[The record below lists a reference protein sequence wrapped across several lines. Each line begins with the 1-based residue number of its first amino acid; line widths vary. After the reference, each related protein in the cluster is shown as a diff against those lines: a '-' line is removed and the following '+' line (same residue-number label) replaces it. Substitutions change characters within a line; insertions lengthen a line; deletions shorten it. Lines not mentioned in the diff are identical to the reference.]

1 MGFGSGFK
9 AMKNDRKMLGLPG
22 LVECR
27 MQPLLLTEKHSGVFL
42 SGTKWAPTRCQK
54 PIDSSVEGPCLSAR
68 GARPGLQCSATPQLL
83 TALEQRGAN
92 ST

>member
-9 AMKNDRKMLGLPG
+9 ATKNDRKMLGLPG

-27 MQPLLLTEKHSGVFL
+27 MQPSLLTEKHSGVFL

-54 PIDSSVEGPCLSAR
+54 PIDSSVEGPVCLP
-68 GARPGLQCSATPQLL
+68 GEPGLDCSALPHH
-83 TALEQRGAN
+83 
-92 ST
+92 SY